1 MSDQKPMNLQQ
12 KLIEVRKAVPYLQKA
27 ASGPQYQYV
36 GSSQTL
42 SSVMEKMNELG
53 ILLKQE
59 IISQR
64 VTQFHTAKGALQFM
78 TDADMR
84 FTWINADDPTDREE
98 ALWQGQ
104 GVDNGEKGIGK
115 LATYAEKYFIL
126 KSFNIATD
134 KDDPDSFQ
142 QKVEANKP
150 KATEAMK
157 STIKQLATSL
167 AGKTNQTPLEV
178 FNGYGITA
186 DLTPDDAKRVTA
198 ELRKAIEAIEKEEN
212 PRLGETAEEA
222 AMKDIEMEA
231 SGNV

>member
-1 MSDQKPMNLQQ
+1 MSEQKPMNLQQ

-42 SSVMEKMNELG
+42 SSVMEKMNDLG

-142 QKVEANKP
+142 QKAESYKP
-150 KATEAMK
+150 KATPEMV
-157 STIKQLATSL
+157 STLRTLVMTLSEKTGETPKVISNNYGLSGDITLENAKKATDS
-167 AGKTNQTPLEV
+167 
-178 FNGYGITA
+178 I
-186 DLTPDDAKRVTA
+186 
-198 ELRKAIEAIEKEEN
+198 RKAIEHAEKTDPQVEPEAKEES
-212 PRLGETAEEA
+212 A
-222 AMKDIEMEA
+222 
-231 SGNV
+231 

>member
-1 MSDQKPMNLQQ
+1 MSEQKQEEKKPLNLQQ

-84 FTWINADDPTDREE
+84 FTWINADDPSDREE

-134 KDDPDSFQ
+134 KDDPDAFQ

-150 KATEAMK
+150 QPKKATPEQLN
-157 STIKQLATSL
+157 TLATL
-167 AGKTNQTPLEV
+167 GKTLAQHEGVEPKVVYDRYNMVSGMLEE
-178 FNGYGITA
+178 
-186 DLTPDDAKRVTA
+186 DAKTA
-198 ELRKAIEAIEKEEN
+198 LNGLKGELAKHEN
-212 PRLGETAEEA
+212 G
-222 AMKDIEMEA
+222 
-231 SGNV
+231 

>member
-1 MSDQKPMNLQQ
+1 MADEQAVKPLNLQQ

-27 ASGPQYQYV
+27 ASGSQYQYV

-53 ILLKQE
+53 VLLKQE

-84 FTWINADDPTDREE
+84 FTWINADDPSDREE

-150 KATEAMK
+150 QPKKATPDMLK
-157 STIKQLATSL
+157 TLATMANTL
-167 AGKTNQTPLEV
+167 AGKTDADPQAIYKQYGLVKDMLE
-178 FNGYGITA
+178 A
-186 DLTPDDAKRVTA
+186 DAKTA
-198 ELRKAIEAIEKEEN
+198 LEALKGELAKH
-212 PRLGETAEEA
+212 G
-222 AMKDIEMEA
+222 
-231 SGNV
+231 

>member
-1 MSDQKPMNLQQ
+1 MMADEQTIKPLNLQQ

-84 FTWINADDPTDREE
+84 FTWINADDPSDREE

-150 KATEAMK
+150 QPKKATPDMLK
-157 STIKQLATSL
+157 TLATMANTL
-167 AGKTNQTPLEV
+167 AGKTEADPQAIYKQYGLVKDMLE
-178 FNGYGITA
+178 A
-186 DLTPDDAKRVTA
+186 DAKA
-198 ELRKAIEAIEKEEN
+198 ALEALKGELAKH
-212 PRLGETAEEA
+212 G
-222 AMKDIEMEA
+222 
-231 SGNV
+231 

>member
-1 MSDQKPMNLQQ
+1 MADEQTVKPLNLQQ

-84 FTWINADDPTDREE
+84 FTWINADDPSDREE

-150 KATEAMK
+150 QPKKATPDMLK
-157 STIKQLATSL
+157 TLATMANTL
-167 AGKTNQTPLEV
+167 AGKTEADPQAIYKQYGLVKDMLE
-178 FNGYGITA
+178 A
-186 DLTPDDAKRVTA
+186 DAKA
-198 ELRKAIEAIEKEEN
+198 ALEALKGELAKH
-212 PRLGETAEEA
+212 G
-222 AMKDIEMEA
+222 
-231 SGNV
+231 

>member
-1 MSDQKPMNLQQ
+1 MSEQKPLNLQQ

-42 SSVMEKMNELG
+42 ASVMEKMNELG

-84 FTWINADDPTDREE
+84 FTWINADDPSDREE

-134 KDDPDSFQ
+134 KDDPDAFQ
-142 QKVEANKP
+142 QKAESYKP
-150 KATEAMK
+150 QPKKATPDMLK
-157 STIKQLATSL
+157 TLATLANTL
-167 AGKTNQTPLEV
+167 AGKTEADPQVVYKQYGLVKDMLEV
-178 FNGYGITA
+178 
-186 DLTPDDAKRVTA
+186 DAKVA
-198 ELRKAIEAIEKEEN
+198 LEALKGELAKHEN
-212 PRLGETAEEA
+212 
-222 AMKDIEMEA
+222 
-231 SGNV
+231 S

>member
-1 MSDQKPMNLQQ
+1 MADEQAKTMNLQQ
-12 KLIEVRKAVPYLQKA
+12 KLIEVRKAVPYLQKVA
-27 ASGPQYQYV
+27 NGPQYQYV

-84 FTWINADDPTDREE
+84 FTWINADDPSDREE

-134 KDDPDSFQ
+134 KDDPDAFQ
-142 QKVEANKP
+142 EKVEAYKP
-150 KATEAMK
+150 QPKKATPDMLK
-157 STIKQLATSL
+157 TLATMANTL
-167 AGKTNQTPLEV
+167 AGKTDADPQAVYKQYGLVKDMLE
-178 FNGYGITA
+178 A
-186 DLTPDDAKRVTA
+186 DAKA
-198 ELRKAIEAIEKEEN
+198 ALEALKGELAKHA
-212 PRLGETAEEA
+212 
-222 AMKDIEMEA
+222 
-231 SGNV
+231 

>member
-1 MSDQKPMNLQQ
+1 MSEQKPLNLQQ

-42 SSVMEKMNELG
+42 ASVMDKMNELG

-64 VTQFHTAKGALQFM
+64 VTQFQTAKGALQFM

-134 KDDPDSFQ
+134 KDDPDAFQ
-142 QKVEANKP
+142 QKAESYKP
-150 KATEAMK
+150 QPKKATKE
-157 STIKQLATSL
+157 QLNTL
-167 AGKTNQTPLEV
+167 AALGKTLAQHEGVEPKTV
-178 FNGYGITA
+178 YDRYKMTA
-186 DLTPDDAKRVTA
+186 DMLEEDAKTA
-198 ELRKAIEAIEKEEN
+198 LNGLKGELAKHEN
-212 PRLGETAEEA
+212 
-222 AMKDIEMEA
+222 
-231 SGNV
+231 S

>member
-150 KATEAMK
+150 QPKKATPDMLNTLAKLGKTLAGHKGIEPKEVYDSYHMTNDMLESDAK
-157 STIKQLATSL
+157 QVLEQLKNEIKQA
-167 AGKTNQTPLEV
+167 
-178 FNGYGITA
+178 
-186 DLTPDDAKRVTA
+186 A
-198 ELRKAIEAIEKEEN
+198 EANKEES
-212 PRLGETAEEA
+212 A
-222 AMKDIEMEA
+222 
-231 SGNV
+231 